1 MQYMHVQETDG
12 TDGSEDIMTQI
23 TTENPDVAAAPLT
36 ALDRCDSCGA
46 QAYVRVTLATGE
58 LLFCAHH
65 AARFK
70 EKLSGSALA
79 WHDES
84 SRLQDELAH

>member
-1 MQYMHVQETDG
+1 
-12 TDGSEDIMTQI
+12 MTHI
-23 TTENPDVAAAPLT
+23 TTENPSVTSAPLT

-46 QAYVRVTLATGE
+46 QAYVRATLVTGE
-58 LLFCAHH
+58 LMFCAHH

-70 EKLSGSALA
+70 DSLSGSAIA

-84 SRLQDELAH
+84 SRLLDERGA

>member
-1 MQYMHVQETDG
+1 
-12 TDGSEDIMTQI
+12 MTQI
-23 TTENPDVAAAPLT
+23 TTENPITVSAPLT
-36 ALDRCDSCGA
+36 ALDRCDSCSA
-46 QAYVRVTLATGE
+46 QAYVRATLVTGD

-79 WHDES
+79 WHDETD
-84 SRLQDELAH
+84 RLTASA

>member
-1 MQYMHVQETDG
+1 
-12 TDGSEDIMTQI
+12 MTQI
-23 TTENPDVAAAPLT
+23 TTDDPAVATAPLT

-46 QAYVRVTLATGE
+46 QAYVRATLATGE

-70 EKLSGSALA
+70 EKLSGTALT
-79 WHDES
+79 WHDETN
-84 SRLQDELAH
+84 RLVENRGA

>member
-1 MQYMHVQETDG
+1 
-12 TDGSEDIMTQI
+12 MTQI
-23 TTENPDVAAAPLT
+23 TTENPTVNSTLATAPLS

-46 QAYVRVTLATGE
+46 QAYVRATLATGE

-70 EKLSGSALA
+70 EQLVGSALA

-84 SRLQDELAH
+84 SRLLDERGA

>member
-1 MQYMHVQETDG
+1 MTTLEQNPSLNADATATD
-12 TDGSEDIMTQI
+12 S
-23 TTENPDVAAAPLT
+23 AADRPLS

-46 QAYVRVTLATGE
+46 QAYISAQVNGSE

-65 AARFK
+65 GRK
-70 EKLSGSALA
+70 YEEKLRSIATE

-84 SRLQDELAH
+84 SRLLEATN